1 MVSRGDTERRERAR
15 LILSVQSSIAE
26 VAQGFV
32 SPASYSID
40 VDRLLL
46 GRESSLRT
54 HSVGVLQI
62 MIHGAEDLPKTDTMG
77 SCDPYVAIS
86 FSKFN
91 KPSKPIDSYISTC
104 KDLS

>member
-1 MVSRGDTERRERAR
+1 MSRCVKLSFTDNE
-15 LILSVQSSIAE
+15 SVQSSIAE

-32 SPASYSID
+32 SPESYSID

-54 HSVGVLQI
+54 ASVGVLQI
-62 MIHGAEDLPKTDTMG
+62 VIHGAEDLPKTDTMG

-86 FSKFN
+86 YSKFN
-91 KPSKPIDSYISTC
+91 KPGKQNVAALGLDG
-104 KDLS
+104 

>member
-1 MVSRGDTERRERAR
+1 MKSRSSGTDCT
-15 LILSVQSSIAE
+15 VQSSIAE

-32 SPASYSID
+32 SPQSYSID

-91 KPSKPIDSYISTC
+91 KPSKSTFEGER
-104 KDLS
+104 KMLWTKQGSVQH

>member
-1 MVSRGDTERRERAR
+1 MRRFNESQYATNRT
-15 LILSVQSSIAE
+15 VQSSIAE

-32 SPASYSID
+32 SPESYSID

-54 HSVGVLQI
+54 ASVGVLQI
-62 MIHGAEDLPKTDTMG
+62 MVHGAEDLPKTDTMG

-86 FSKFN
+86 YSKFN
-91 KPSKPIDSYISTC
+91 KPSKRYYALE
-104 KDLS
+104 KLRN